1 MCRYAQWMQ
10 NTTIIHQK
18 KKPTTRTPQKTFS
31 TGQQLQQR
39 VKNLKNRQLK
49 RKITETHLKRE
60 TQKTGRCPNR
70 TRIKI
75 RIYWN
80 KHRRKQAFRGW
91 CVTHTHRLGELT
103 EAARVKPDD
112 GETSNKGR
120 SEGPDHGGMAV
131 SPVVVPVAV
140 TLTVFKNN
148 SGSPLVA
155 AETLIQNSG
164 RYLTREL
171 WYQLE

>member
-1 MCRYAQWMQ
+1 MCRYAQWLQ

-18 KKPTTRTPQKTFS
+18 RKPTRTPQRTFS
-31 TGQQLQQR
+31 MGQQLQQR
-39 VKNLKNRQLK
+39 VKNLNNRQLK
-49 RKITETHLKRE
+49 RRITETHLKRE
-60 TQKTGRCPNR
+60 TRKTGRCPNR
-70 TRIKI
+70 TRNKI

-80 KHRRKQAFRGW
+80 KHRHKQEFRGR

-103 EAARVKPDD
+103 EAARVKPGD
-112 GETSNKGR
+112 GETSDKGR

-140 TLTVFKNN
+140 TLTAFKNN
-148 SGSPLVA
+148 SGSPLAA

-164 RYLTREL
+164 RYLTR
-171 WYQLE
+171 YQLE

>member
-18 KKPTTRTPQKTFS
+18 WKPTTRTPQKTFS

-39 VKNLKNRQLK
+39 AKNLKNRQLE

-70 TRIKI
+70 SRNKI

-80 KHRRKQAFRGW
+80 KHHRKQAFRGR

-103 EAARVKPDD
+103 EAARVKPGD
-112 GETSNKGR
+112 GETSNMGR
-120 SEGPDHGGMAV
+120 SEGPDHCGMTV

-140 TLTVFKNN
+140 TLTAFKNN
-148 SGSPLVA
+148 SGSPPAA

-164 RYLTREL
+164 SYLTREL